1 MIIREDKNTYTG
13 LRFEIDAVESRKLF
27 VIRRYHTEPIPV
39 AEQSEF
45 MKIFEIDEIEE
56 EDEELIFNDFF
67 EANNVYS
74 DWLIK
79 Y

>member
-13 LRFEIDAVESRKLF
+13 LRFELDAVESRKLF
-27 VIRRYHTEPIPV
+27 VIRRYHTEPV
-39 AEQSEF
+39 TEQSEF
-45 MKIFEIDEIEE
+45 MNIFGITETEV